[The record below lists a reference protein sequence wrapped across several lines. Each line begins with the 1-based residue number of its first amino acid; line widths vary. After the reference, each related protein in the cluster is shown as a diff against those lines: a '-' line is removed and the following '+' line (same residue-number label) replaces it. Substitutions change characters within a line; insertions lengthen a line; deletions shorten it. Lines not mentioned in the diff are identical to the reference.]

1 MLECN
6 RLINFRGFEGSP
18 ADAESSDE
26 EDGSSKNTEK
36 PKIPR
41 KRFPWT
47 DEAKYITKNITYMC
61 ILLLVFTCT
70 NINVHYRKLVL
81 EIANAR
87 RHYFKILRPRKE
99 SMESFVATFM
109 DTNVLPLW
117 PTGCV
122 RLQTLL
128 KYASPVE
135 PV

>member
-1 MLECN
+1 MHTHFVTLE
-6 RLINFRGFEGSP
+6 
-18 ADAESSDE
+18 
-26 EDGSSKNTEK
+26 
-36 PKIPR
+36 
-41 KRFPWT
+41 
-47 DEAKYITKNITYMC
+47 
-61 ILLLVFTCT
+61 FTCT
-70 NINVHYRKLVL
+70 NINFINFRKLVL

-109 DTNVLPLW
+109 DTNILPLW